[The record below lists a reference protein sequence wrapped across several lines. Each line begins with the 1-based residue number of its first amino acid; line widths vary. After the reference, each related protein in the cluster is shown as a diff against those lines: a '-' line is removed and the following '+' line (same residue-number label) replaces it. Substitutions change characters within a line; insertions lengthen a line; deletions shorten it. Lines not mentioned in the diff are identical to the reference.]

1 MICKFSNSGQFSL
14 KTPSVQSFEFEWWKK
29 KRPVNN
35 QLNQSPYM
43 QMICKFQAN
52 PNNSSVAIWNPN
64 QLANQFLKNE
74 MILIDTELIGVE
86 MTIEK
91 ADNNPIGI
99 N

>member
-52 PNNSSVAIWNPN
+52 PNNSSVAIWNLN

-91 ADNNPIGI
+91 ADNNPIDI

>member
-1 MICKFSNSGQFSL
+1 
-14 KTPSVQSFEFEWWKK
+14 
-29 KRPVNN
+29 
-35 QLNQSPYM
+35 M

-52 PNNSSVAIWNPN
+52 PNNSSVAIWNLN

-91 ADNNPIGI
+91 ADNNPIDI